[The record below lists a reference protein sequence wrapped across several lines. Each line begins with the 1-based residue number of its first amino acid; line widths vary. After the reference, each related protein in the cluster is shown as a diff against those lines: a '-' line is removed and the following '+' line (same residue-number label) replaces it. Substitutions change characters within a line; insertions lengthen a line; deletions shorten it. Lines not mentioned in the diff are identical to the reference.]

1 MTEKRVKLSTIVKSQ
16 VPDYVRTDFPLI
28 SEFLKEYYNGQ
39 EYQGG
44 PIDLINNID
53 RYIKID
59 SFTNRVYSATLL
71 KSISSSS
78 NTIEISDTS
87 GFPD

>member
-1 MTEKRVKLSTIVKSQ
+1 MTEKRVQLSTIIKNQ

-28 SEFLKEYYNGQ
+28 TEFLKEYYRGQ

-53 RYIKID
+53 EYLKID
-59 SFTNRVYSATLL
+59 SFANRVYSITLS
-71 KSISSSS
+71 KSI
-78 NTIEISDTS
+78 N
-87 GFPD
+87 